1 MMKTMIVLMVTA
13 LSAVSSLASEGT
25 LSASPAVV
33 MLGGTPG
40 QGTTQTLTLVNSTS
54 RTLSFVM
61 RAKDVVVRDGR
72 RVFVDAGELPGSVAA
87 TAVFSPPEVR
97 VKPGE
102 RVSVDVTL
110 TIPLQP
116 AARAVVALFQG
127 TTRLVQGDTSMTASI
142 GTLLTFTLSGH
153 VSAQTSAVTLRPPT
167 PTSNLS
173 MTQQMVNNGTEPVF
187 AKGML
192 AIVDAG
198 GSLVGKETLPPR
210 RLLPGEQVEHHVEYG
225 GDLPAGRY
233 HALLTYELQNNQT
246 LTSSAEFDV
255 E

>member
-1 MMKTMIVLMVTA
+1 MKTMLVMMVTA
-13 LSAVSSLASEGT
+13 LSAVSSLASDGT

-33 MLGGTPG
+33 MLRGTPG

-54 RTLSFVM
+54 RTLAFAM
-61 RAKDVVVRDGR
+61 RAKDVVVRGGR

-97 VKPGE
+97 VEPGA

-110 TIPLQP
+110 TIPRQP
-116 AARAVVALFQG
+116 GARAVVALFQG
-127 TTRLVQGDTSMTASI
+127 TTKLRRGEASITASI
-142 GTLLTFTLSGH
+142 GTLLTFALSDH
-153 VSAQTSAVTLRPPT
+153 VSAQASPLTVRPPT

-173 MTQQMVNNGTEPVF
+173 VTQQLLNSGSEPVF

-192 AIVDAG
+192 AIVNGG

-210 RLLPGEQVEHHVEYG
+210 RLLPGEQADYRADYG
-225 GDLPAGRY
+225 GELPAGHYR
-233 HALLTYELQNNQT
+233 ALVTYELQNNQT

-255 E
+255 R